1 MAGRQLPA
9 PDARAAH
16 RRVIAFCGIGWQCLP
31 MWRLGLLAFILAFPA
46 SAQTDNDTVVPSV
59 KPRFQVVDGETV
71 RFGPQS
77 VRLMG
82 IAAPDKGQTC
92 DDGQWHP
99 APLARKALETF
110 IAGRPVSCRQ
120 VDLDGSNA
128 RPVGQCH
135 AGADDLQAMMV
146 SAGWAW
152 SFGTYG
158 NLYEPEEQDAI
169 RRKVGVHGHR
179 CMRPSEWRAKQR
191 ARSAQ

>member
-1 MAGRQLPA
+1 
-9 PDARAAH
+9 
-16 RRVIAFCGIGWQCLP
+16 

-59 KPRFQVVDGETV
+59 KPRFQVVDGQTV

-92 DDGQWHP
+92 DDGHWHP

-120 VDLDGSNA
+120 VDLDGPSA

-191 ARSAQ
+191 TRSAQ